1 MAHPNDGTGIPVSRR
16 ATCVYCGLI
25 IDCNANGTFQLSTG
39 WCEIRRRGGSN
50 AIALP
55 IRHPRFACH
64 ECIDRLRHGISP
76 DQQSLFNIDL
86 DLDRIVPGQSLR
98 LVVDN
103 GMA

>member
-1 MAHPNDGTGIPVSRR
+1 MTSPNDGTGIPVSRR
-16 ATCVYCGLI
+16 ATCVYCGTF
-25 IDCNANGTFQLSTG
+25 IDTNANGVFVLSTG

-64 ECIDRLRHGISP
+64 ECIDRQRHGISP
-76 DQQSLFNIDL
+76 DQGSLFNIDV
-86 DLDRIVPGQSLR
+86 DLTRIVPGQSLR
-98 LVVDN
+98 LVVPN